1 MGTLWPPRW
10 HGTWHAEDGKSVSV
24 ERDGQQVL
32 VTVRPSPRAA
42 PYLSAELL
50 GGGRRSVLRLP
61 AVAEVDRGHLR
72 LSVEAGTEDL
82 GPRYHLRPAVGRAD
96 GTLTR
101 PTGAEPP
108 SDLVLVPEVTMGMY
122 DDWDDDLGVPW
133 AFPLAPLRWDPSTAV
148 QEPT

>member
-1 MGTLWPPRW
+1 M
-10 HGTWHAEDGKSVSV
+10 
-24 ERDGQQVL
+24 
-32 VTVRPSPRAA
+32 
-42 PYLSAELL
+42 
-50 GGGRRSVLRLP
+50 
-61 AVAEVDRGHLR
+61 
-72 LSVEAGTEDL
+72 
-82 GPRYHLRPAVGRAD
+82 GRAD